1 MKTLGI
7 GLLILLVAVFA
18 FWRVRYHDRHAV
30 QPHHPGPP
38 ADGAS
43 VYTTLRN
50 QLLQGPHPQL
60 APASSPTGP
69 WAVLMDMGT
78 SRGTATVVA
87 VADGTASIYLSSG
100 GGYIGGGQQNQAVRN
115 ADQHMLDLARQ
126 FQPLM
131 RRTQDFSLPQDGQ
144 IIFYAVTDSG
154 VFTAGASERE
164 LSARSDW
171 LANLYS
177 AGQDIITQYRLISP
191 N

>member
-1 MKTLGI
+1 M
-7 GLLILLVAVFA
+7 
-18 FWRVRYHDRHAV
+18 
-30 QPHHPGPP
+30 
-38 ADGAS
+38 
-43 VYTTLRN
+43 
-50 QLLQGPHPQL
+50 
-60 APASSPTGP
+60 
-69 WAVLMDMGT
+69 
-78 SRGTATVVA
+78 VA

-100 GGYIGGGQQNQAVRN
+100 GGYIGGGQQNQAVRK
-115 ADQHMLDLARQ
+115 AGQHMLDLARQ

-164 LSARSDW
+164 LTARSDW
-171 LANLYS
+171 LANLYA